1 MGAHRPGNAPPEGRQ
16 MSHDPAHSGPAP
28 AVGPVSLGPEAHV
41 MVGNADKFIN
51 WCRKSSLWYLL
62 FATACCGIELM
73 QTGASRYDLDR
84 FGAVFR
90 ATPRQSDLMIVAG
103 TITHKMAERLIRLYE
118 QMPEPKYVI
127 SMGSCANTGGPF
139 YKDSYCVVKGVDLL
153 IPVDVYVPGCPP
165 RPEALIDGIL
175 KLQKIIEQKRNFA
188 AKA

>member
-1 MGAHRPGNAPPEGRQ
+1 MTGQSPGALEGVVKL
-16 MSHDPAHSGPAP
+16 ST
-28 AVGPVSLGPEAHV
+28 V
-41 MVGNADKFIN
+41 DKFIN
-51 WCRKSSLWYLL
+51 WSRKSSLWYLL

-103 TITHKMAERLIRLYE
+103 TITHKMAERVKRLYD

-139 YKDSYCVVKGVDLL
+139 YKDSYCVVKGVDLI

-175 KLQKIIEQKRNFA
+175 SLQNIIDEKKNFGK
-188 AKA
+188 KA

>member
-1 MGAHRPGNAPPEGRQ
+1 
-16 MSHDPAHSGPAP
+16 MSPDPAHGAPPGSPAASAAGPA
-28 AVGPVSLGPEAHV
+28 VSGPEAHV
-41 MVGNADKFIN
+41 MVGNADLFVN
-51 WCRKSSLWYLL
+51 WARKSSLWYLL

-73 QTGASRYDLDR
+73 QAGASRYDMDR

-90 ATPRQSDLMIVAG
+90 ATPRQSDLMLVAG
-103 TITHKMAERLIRLYE
+103 TITHKMADRVKRLYD

-153 IPVDVYVPGCPP
+153 IPVDVYIPGCPP
-165 RPEALIDGIL
+165 RPEALIDGIMS
-175 KLQKIIEQKRNFA
+175 LQKIIMRKKNFG